1 MPPPTPTP
9 YAYQVGGSLDI
20 EAPSYVERQADREL
34 YQALLAG
41 EFCYVFNARQTGKS
55 SLRVRIKHCLQQVG
69 FSCTSVDLTTIGS
82 EALSPE
88 QWYKGV
94 AFELWRGFNLFAT
107 VNFRQWWQAQT
118 DLSAV
123 QRLSRFISDVL
134 LVHVEGKK
142 VVIFI
147 DEVDSILGLN
157 FPVDDF
163 FALVRSFFNQRAS
176 ESKYQRLVFGLFGV
190 ATPSDLMRD
199 RDRTPFNLG
208 KAIELRGFQ
217 LEEAPPLA
225 KGLTGKPIPAE
236 DLIKQILFW
245 TGGQPFLTQKLC
257 QLAASQ
263 LEIEFPF
270 GPNRSTNSKTYA
282 KTDATTFISQLVQE
296 AIVDAWA
303 SRDNPEHLKTI
314 RDRLLRRE
322 QRVGQLLGL
331 YLQILQAGSAPA
343 DDSREQIELLL
354 SGIVVKQAGRLTVHN
369 RIYATVF
376 NSVWVERQ
384 LAKLRPYAE
393 SLTAWLT
400 SDRQDTSRLL
410 RGQALEEAQA
420 WAGRRSLSGLD
431 YQFLTA
437 SQAQD
442 KWEMQQ
448 AQMARTQ
455 AALQAELARQKE
467 VVKWQRVALSAVS
480 ALLVVASGLG
490 VSTFLQYRS
499 AAISQ
504 IKGNVTRSE
513 EAIYLNQNLQ
523 ALLTAL
529 SARQKLKKLWGGLTL
544 GLADEVDQGLLRAVF
559 RMQTYNR
566 LSGHKD
572 AVYAVAFS
580 PDDELIAS
588 ASRDGTAKVWRRDG
602 SLATTLEG
610 HRDRVRCVAFSPYG
624 ELIASASQDGAI
636 KLWQP
641 DGVLVTTLEAHSA
654 GVNHIAFSP
663 DGLRFAS
670 ASDDNTVKLW
680 SLDGDWLATFSGH
693 ADQVQAVAFSPDGEL
708 VASASGDSTIKLWRR
723 EGRLVETLA
732 GHSAGVKSVIFSPDG
747 QTLASASD
755 DHTIKLWQANGAG
768 KFQIHPPTLL
778 RGHGAGVNGIAFS
791 PDGQTLASASDDDT
805 IKLWRRDGTL
815 LRTLAGHLGKVHA
828 IAFSRAGKTLAS
840 ASEDGTLL
848 LWRPHNK
855 LLTIL
860 GGHSGEVGSVAFSP
874 NGELIASGSDDQMI
888 RLWRREGDLL
898 DIFRAHTDEVEE
910 VVFSPNGQL
919 IASASE
925 DNTAKLWDLEGH
937 LLSTLDGH
945 ANEVEGVAFSP
956 NGELIA
962 TTSDDQTVK
971 LWRRD
976 GALIRTLTGHQ
987 ARVEAVAFSP
997 NGKLIASASG
1007 DTTVKLWRPD
1017 GALVQTLTGH
1027 DSGVEDVVFSPN
1039 GQIIASASE
1048 DKTVKLWTLEG
1059 VLLFTMVGHDARV
1072 RAVAFSPDGQIIA
1085 SASGDHTVK
1094 LWTLDGELIRTLNGH
1109 TNGVSDLV
1117 FSPDGASIASAGD
1130 DKQVIIWDLD
1140 QVLNPDQVLVYG
1152 CSWVKD
1158 FLSTN
1163 ADLSERDRHLCDRL
1177 SHDDP

>member
-1 MPPPTPTP
+1 MPPSSQSAYT
-9 YAYQVGGSLDI
+9 YQVGGSLDI

-55 SLRVRIKHCLQQVG
+55 SLRVRIKHQLQQAG

-82 EALSPE
+82 ESLSSE

-94 AFELWRGFNLFAT
+94 AFELWRGFNLFET

-134 LVHVEGKK
+134 LANVEGEK

-176 ESKYQRLVFGLFGV
+176 ESKYQRLVFDLFGV
-190 ATPSDLMRD
+190 ATPSDLIRD

-208 KAIELRGFQ
+208 KAIEVQGFQ
-217 LEEAPPLA
+217 LEEVHPLT
-225 KGLTGKPIPAE
+225 KGLMGKPIPAE

-257 QLAASQ
+257 QLTASQ
-263 LEIEFPF
+263 LEIEFPL
-270 GPNRSTNSKTYA
+270 GQNHSTNPR
-282 KTDATTFISQLVQE
+282 TDAKTFISQLVQR

-314 RDRLLRRE
+314 RDRLLRHE

-331 YLQILQAGSAPA
+331 YLQILQVGSAPA

-393 SLTAWLT
+393 SLTAWVT

-420 WAGRRSLSGLD
+420 WAGRRSLSDLD

-455 AALQAELARQKE
+455 AALKSELARQKE
-467 VVKWQRVALSAVS
+467 VVRWQRVALSAVS
-480 ALLVVASGLG
+480 ALLVMATSLG
-490 VSTFLQYRS
+490 ITTFLQYRS

-504 IKGNVTRSE
+504 INGSVTRSE
-513 EAIYLNQNLQ
+513 EAIFLNQNLR

-529 SARQKLKKLWGGLTL
+529 SARQKLKKLWGGVTS
-544 GLADEVDQGLLRAVF
+544 GLADEVDQALLQAVF

-566 LSGHKD
+566 LSGHND

-602 SLATTLEG
+602 SLAATLEG
-610 HRDRVRCVAFSPYG
+610 HRDRVRCVAFSPDG
-624 ELIASASQDGAI
+624 GLIASASQDGAI

-641 DGVLVTTLEAHSA
+641 DGALVTTLEAHSA
-654 GVNHIAFSP
+654 GVNHVAFSP
-663 DGLRFAS
+663 DGLSFAS

-680 SLDGDWLATFSGH
+680 SLDGVWRKTFSGH
-693 ADQVQAVAFSPDGEL
+693 ADQVQAVAFSPDGGL
-708 VASASGDSTIKLWRR
+708 MASASGDSTIKIWRR
-723 EGRLVETLA
+723 DGMLVETLG

-755 DHTIKLWQANGAG
+755 DYTLKLWQVDGAG
-768 KFQIHPPTLL
+768 KFQTDSTTLL
-778 RGHGAGVNGIAFS
+778 RGHGAGVNSVAFS

-805 IKLWRRDGTL
+805 IKLWRLDGTL
-815 LRTLAGHLGKVHA
+815 LRTLAGHLGKVHSV
-828 IAFSRAGKTLAS
+828 AFSLGGETLAS

-848 LWRPHNK
+848 LWRPRNT

-888 RLWRREGDLL
+888 RLWRRDGDLL
-898 DIFRAHTDEVEE
+898 NIFRAHTDEVEE
-910 VVFSPNGQL
+910 VIFSPDGQL

-925 DNTAKLWDLEGH
+925 DNTANLWDLDGH
-937 LLSTLDGH
+937 LLRTLDGH

-962 TTSDDQTVK
+962 TASDDQTVK

-976 GALIRTLTGHQ
+976 GALVNILTGHQ

-997 NGKLIASASG
+997 TGELIASASG
-1007 DTTVKLWRPD
+1007 DTTVKLWRRD

-1027 DSGVEDVVFSPN
+1027 DSGLEDVVFSPD
-1039 GQIIASASE
+1039 GQLIASASE

-1059 VLLFTMVGHDARV
+1059 VLLFTLVGHEARV
-1072 RAVAFSPDGQIIA
+1072 RAVAFSPDGQIVA
-1085 SASGDHTVK
+1085 SASGDHTLK

-1140 QVLNPDQVLVYG
+1140 QVLDPDQVLAYG
-1152 CSWVKD
+1152 CHWVKD
-1158 FLSTN
+1158 FLRTN
-1163 ADLSERDRHLCDRL
+1163 AELSERDRRLCNGL
-1177 SHDDP
+1177 SHDSKP